1 MKFKEN
7 NNFNR
12 KSCFMFYSFGFHKS
26 VEITSYWTPK
36 KRGKEIIEVFNL
48 QTWLLSFL
56 YILIIH

>member
-12 KSCFMFYSFGFHKS
+12 KSCFMFYSFGFQKS
-26 VEITSYWTPK
+26 VEITSYWTSK
-36 KRGKEIIEVFNL
+36 KSAKEIMEVLDL
-48 QTWLLSFL
+48 QAWLLSFL